1 MNGDSAPGK
10 PAAVSES
17 GAGTPGTEPRASGR
31 DGYPENETGYSC
43 SNMEFDDFDAQSEQL
58 SGHGQEYIKLSTGP
72 FRGRVASA
80 FLDRGILVHHE
91 TVNCAMH
98 LRLGCPEGLIEFGVS
113 LGRTPVVVNGIEQG
127 RNDVVVARPGAE
139 LELDIPPE
147 GGECLMLAVEL
158 PLLESLDGMD
168 SGLELLDPHG
178 RRTSVA
184 RAACLAD
191 AIKTGGMRM
200 LQTCAQAP
208 VAWRPHDA
216 ALALAAKTIAALEL
230 EASIGGARESTHVKR
245 SAAVFAAARDA
256 LSVMEEFDYAA
267 LSAATGSSPRSIQ
280 LAFAEHI
287 RMTPIGYFRAIRL
300 HRARNALL
308 TGAGNGS
315 ATIGDIAA
323 AHGFWNWSRFTQ
335 LYRRQFGE
343 APSETRA
350 RAAARGK
357 LGVI

>member
-1 MNGDSAPGK
+1 MNGDPAPGK
-10 PAAVSES
+10 PAAVSDS
-17 GAGTPGTEPRASGR
+17 GAGTPGTGPRASSR
-31 DGYPENETGYSC
+31 DGYPENETGYSY
-43 SNMEFDDFDAQSEQL
+43 SNMEFDDFDAQSDQL
-58 SGHGQEYIKLSTGP
+58 IGHGHEYIKLSTGP

-80 FLDRGILVHHE
+80 FLDRGVAVHHE

-113 LGRTPVVVNGIEQG
+113 LGRAPVIVNGIEQG
-127 RNDVVVARPGAE
+127 RNDVVVVRPGAE

-147 GGECLMLAVEL
+147 GGECLVLAVEL
-158 PLLESLDGMD
+158 PLLESLD
-168 SGLELLDPHG
+168 SIEPNLELLDPHG
-178 RRTSVA
+178 RKASVA
-184 RAACLAD
+184 RAACLAN
-191 AIKTGGMRM
+191 AIKTGGKTM
-200 LQTCAQAP
+200 LRTCAQAP
-208 VAWRPHDA
+208 TAWQPHDA
-216 ALALAAKTIAALEL
+216 ARALAAKTVTALEL
-230 EASIGGARESTHVKR
+230 DASIGSARVRTRVKK
-245 SAAVFAAARDA
+245 SAAVLAAARDA

-287 RMTPIGYFRAIRL
+287 RMTPLSYFRVIRL

-308 TGAGNGS
+308 TGAGGRS

-350 RAAARGK
+350 RAG
-357 LGVI
+357 L